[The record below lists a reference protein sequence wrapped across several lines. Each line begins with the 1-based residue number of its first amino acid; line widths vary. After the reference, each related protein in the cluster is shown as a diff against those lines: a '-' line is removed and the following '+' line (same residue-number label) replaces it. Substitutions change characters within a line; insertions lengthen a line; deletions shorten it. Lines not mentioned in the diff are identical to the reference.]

1 MTRFFAFLLHSSR
14 VFQELAVEPPGKKS
28 SLTKPENPEEGNRSV
43 PTAWAYASEGTQI
56 AVTLLLGIFV
66 GYKVDGHFGSSPWGI
81 VSGATLGIVIGLY
94 GFLKRA
100 LKW

>member
-1 MTRFFAFLLHSSR
+1 MAHAF
-14 VFQELAVEPPGKKS
+14 FQELAVEPPGK
-28 SLTKPENPEEGNRSV
+28 NPDEGNRSA

-56 AVTLLLGIFV
+56 AVTLLIGIFV
-66 GYKVDGHFGSSPWGI
+66 GYKLDARFDSSPWGI
-81 VSGATLGIVIGLY
+81 VSGASLGIIVGLY